1 LERLALYDYSGII
14 EREEGDNSVSND
26 DPIMQYF
33 ISFYGR
39 DVMDE
44 QRAQSIYNWVDISLL
59 L

>member
-1 LERLALYDYSGII
+1 LERLALYDCSGII